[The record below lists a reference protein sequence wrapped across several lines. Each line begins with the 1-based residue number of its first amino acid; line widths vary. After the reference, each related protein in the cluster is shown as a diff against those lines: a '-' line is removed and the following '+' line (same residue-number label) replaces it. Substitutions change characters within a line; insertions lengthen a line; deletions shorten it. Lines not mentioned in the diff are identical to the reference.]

1 MTYTLGVEREGDATH
16 QIVVEKDDMSDGVVT
31 TNKDK
36 EVVPSGGEEGQ

>member
-36 EVVPSGGEEGQ
+36 VVPSGGEEGQ